1 MSTGGTQGA
10 ERAKLSRK
18 LSSATDQE
26 GPSLFSSF
34 LQAGPASWI
43 MCVAFAPR
51 SEEAAQSESADP
63 MLALMAYIF
72 GLPLEVKPA
81 KPC

>member
-1 MSTGGTQGA
+1 
-10 ERAKLSRK
+10 
-18 LSSATDQE
+18 
-26 GPSLFSSF
+26 
-34 LQAGPASWI
+34 

-51 SEEAAQSESADP
+51 SEEAVQSESADP